1 MAVRLTRR
9 GLERTASAADLVTA
23 RAEFASQHSIVLH
36 GFIEPEL
43 LGAIQ
48 RQLAREP
55 FLHKMNE
62 GIGTELRLPP
72 GPLSAALEFLTN
84 DRALFSAIEELTEC
98 GSIGCFRGRV
108 YRMLPGAGHASD
120 WHSDVSGG
128 RMVTMSV
135 NLSTSI
141 FDGGE
146 LQIREAASERMI
158 RRLRNTGAGDAVIFR
173 IDPALQHQVLPLTG
187 SAHRDA
193 LAGWFLGSPDY
204 REMFRAQN
212 AHSAARSVDG

>member
-1 MAVRLTRR
+1 MPVRLTRR
-9 GLERTASAADLVTA
+9 GVERSASAEALAGA
-23 RAEFASQHSIVLH
+23 RDEFAAQHSLVLR
-36 GFIEPEL
+36 GFVEAGL
-43 LGAIQ
+43 LAAIQ

-55 FLHKMNE
+55 FLHKLNE

-72 GPLSAALEFLTN
+72 GPLSSALEFLTN
-84 DRALFSAIEELTEC
+84 DRNLFDAIEELTGC
-98 GSIGCFRGRV
+98 SSIGCFRGRV

-128 RMVTMSV
+128 RMITMSV

-146 LQIREAASERMI
+146 LQIREAASEHMV

-187 SAHRDA
+187 SVHRDA
-193 LAGWFLGSPDY
+193 LAGWFLASPDY
-204 REMFRAQN
+204 REMFRAYHRLN
-212 AHSAARSVDG
+212 G

>member
-1 MAVRLTRR
+1 M
-9 GLERTASAADLVTA
+9 
-23 RAEFASQHSIVLH
+23 VLR
-36 GFIEPEL
+36 GFIEPDL
-43 LGAIQ
+43 LAAIQ

-55 FLHKMNE
+55 LLHKTNE

-72 GPLSAALEFLTN
+72 GPLSSALEFLTN
-84 DRALFSAIEELTEC
+84 DSGLFAAIEELTGC
-98 GSIGCFRGRV
+98 PPIGCFRGRV
-108 YRMLPGAGHASD
+108 YRMLPNAGHASD

-128 RMVTMSV
+128 RMITMSV
-135 NLSTSI
+135 NLSTSV

-146 LQIREAASERMI
+146 LQIREAGTERMI

-193 LAGWFLGSPDY
+193 LAGWFLASPDY
-204 REMFRAQN
+204 RDRFRAYSGQQ
-212 AHSAARSVDG
+212 AYRSVDG

>member
-1 MAVRLTRR
+1 VAVRLTRR
-9 GLERTASAADLVTA
+9 GIERTGTLAEFDAA
-23 RAEFASQHSIVLH
+23 RAEFASQHSMILR
-36 GFIEPEL
+36 GFIEPGL
-43 LGAIQ
+43 LAAIQ

-72 GPLSAALEFLTN
+72 GPLSSALEFLTN
-84 DRALFSAIEELTEC
+84 DPGLLQAIQEVTGC
-98 GSIGCFRGRV
+98 SSIGCFRSRV

-128 RMVTMSV
+128 RMITMSV
-135 NLSTSI
+135 NLSASP

-146 LQIREAASERMI
+146 LQIREAASEHMI

-187 SAHRDA
+187 SAPRDA
-193 LAGWFLGSPDY
+193 LAGWFLASPDY
-204 REMFRAQN
+204 REMFRAYSGR
-212 AHSAARSVDG
+212 HR